1 MLRDLKG
8 EITVDNLHVRLFIA
22 RVVTLSPHGWNAP
35 HLLNSYWRFYC
46 NTGDGAY
53 LRLDSNLYPLAA
65 NRLYFIPAGVGF
77 GCYNPVEVRH
87 FYIHFDVIG
96 LPNWA
101 QRKLFDAVLEVPES
115 VLLQDAARQ
124 LAGELDVGEEIN
136 LARQCRLKALVYQ
149 ALGLHLETLPA
160 QTLLQ
165 CAQMATA
172 QGVLLPALHH
182 IEDYIAQPLSNARLA
197 AMCHLSEDYFIRQ
210 FRNAVGQTPLQYI
223 LERRVTL
230 AAQRLLFS
238 QESIEQIALGVG
250 FANRFHFSRV
260 FARRMGISPAAY
272 RKQSLL

>member
-8 EITVDNLHVRLFIA
+8 EIAVDNLHVRLFIA
-22 RVVTLSPHGWNAP
+22 RIVTLPSNKWDAP
-35 HLLNSYWRFYC
+35 HLLNSFWRFYC
-46 NTGDGAY
+46 NRDEGAY
-53 LRLDSNLYPLAA
+53 LRLESGLYPLSAD
-65 NRLYFIPAGVGF
+65 RLYFIPAGVGF
-77 GCYNPVEVRH
+77 GCYNPGEVRH
-87 FYIHFDVIG
+87 FYIHFDIIG

-101 QRKLFDAVLEVPES
+101 QRKLFDDVLAVPENT
-115 VLLQDAARQ
+115 LLQDAARQ
-124 LAGELDVGEEIN
+124 LAVELETGEEIN

-149 ALGLHLETLPA
+149 ALALHLETLPA
-160 QTLLQ
+160 ETLLQ

-182 IEDYIAQPLSNARLA
+182 IEDYIAQPLTNARLA

-210 FRNAVGQTPLQYI
+210 FRDAVGQSPLQYI

-238 QESIEQIALGVG
+238 QESIEQIAQGVG

-272 RKQSLL
+272 RKQALL

>member
-1 MLRDLKG
+1 MLRDQKG
-8 EITVDNLHVRLFIA
+8 EIAVDNLHLRLFIA
-22 RVVTLSPHGWNAP
+22 RVVTLSPHAWDAA
-35 HLLNSYWRFYC
+35 HLLNSFWRFYC
-46 NTGDGAY
+46 NTSDGAY
-53 LRLDSNLYPLAA
+53 LHLDDGLYPLAA

-77 GCYNPVEVRH
+77 GCYNPAQVRH

-101 QRKLFDAVLEVPES
+101 QRKLFDTVLAVPENK
-115 VLLQDAARQ
+115 LLQDATRQ
-124 LAGELDVGEEIN
+124 LAGELEAGEEVN
-136 LARQCRLKALVYQ
+136 LARQCRLKALIYQ
-149 ALGLHLETLPA
+149 ALALHTETIPA

-165 CAQMATA
+165 CTQMATA

-182 IEDYIAQPLSNARLA
+182 IEDYIAEPLTNARLA
-197 AMCHLSEDYFIRQ
+197 ALCHLSEDYFIRQ
-210 FRNAVGQTPLQYI
+210 FRRAIGQSPLQYI

-238 QESIEQIALGVG
+238 SESIEQIALEVG

-260 FARRMGISPAAY
+260 FARKIGIPPAAY